1 MSKLGC
7 IRLIAALSTGLLAGS
22 LLAQTSRGD
31 QTTTPAHPPV
41 ESSGVNA
48 EDAVQA
54 SNGGGGGQTMQ
65 YAAALDGTGLMSMDR
80 TRPTRLLLGAVA
92 AGGWDSNP
100 NNLGNGA
107 SSGVYT
113 LSPYFGIQASTP
125 KTQYLL
131 QYQPTITGY
140 SSSLYAQG
148 TVHMASAT
156 IVGTV
161 NERWSWDFKAI
172 GSYGQDSLRLLAPQQ
187 SVAVGEVPG
196 NSSSSASYLANAGTV
211 TYANGDLDIQYR
223 KSERDSLEFNVANS
237 FSHFTGLSE
246 NNGVATTG
254 RFGYGREM
262 SSRLKVIAY
271 GQSSYINGF
280 IDCAS
285 FGGGIGLKW
294 QAGERTSLSLSGGPQ
309 FDTSACGNQLEF
321 SYNGAFST
329 RLSYKSQIYLLASRK
344 PTVSYLGPVL
354 WQSSVSG
361 GYQRRITSIGIL
373 SLDLGYAGGDTL
385 ATGSSDHGTYFG
397 CIYGYPIGHGFSAT
411 FSYRGYVGDSDG
423 TKFTR
428 NLALFSLT
436 WTPGAGRV
444 FQ

>member
-1 MSKLGC
+1 MTTLGY
-7 IRLIAALSTGLLAGS
+7 IRFIAALSTGLIVGS
-22 LLAQTSRGD
+22 PFAQTLSDD
-31 QTTTPAHPPV
+31 QTTTSAHPPV
-41 ESSGVNA
+41 ESSGVNP
-48 EDAVQA
+48 EDAVLA
-54 SNGGGGGQTMQ
+54 SNGTGEQKMQ
-65 YAAALDGTGLMSMDR
+65 YAAALDGTGLISMDR
-80 TRPTRLLLGAVA
+80 TAPRHLLLGATV

-100 NNLGNGA
+100 DNLGNGA
-107 SSGVYT
+107 SSGLYT
-113 LSPYFGIQASTP
+113 LSPYFGIQVSTP

-140 SSSLYAQG
+140 STSIYAQG
-148 TVHMASAT
+148 TVNVASAT

-161 NERWSWDFKAI
+161 NERWRWDFRAS

-196 NSSSSASYLANAGTV
+196 NNSSSASYLPNAGTV
-211 TYANGDLDIQYR
+211 TYANGNLDIHYR
-223 KSERDSLEFNVANS
+223 KSERDSLEFDLANS
-237 FSHFTGLSE
+237 FSYFTGSSE

-254 RFGYGREM
+254 RFVYGRDL
-262 SSRLKVIAY
+262 SSKLGAIAY

-285 FGGGIGLKW
+285 FGGGIGLTW

-309 FDTSACGNQLEF
+309 FDTSACGNQLGF
-321 SYNGAFST
+321 SYNAAFST
-329 RLSYKSQIYLLASRK
+329 RLSHKSQIYLLASRQ
-344 PTVSYLGPVL
+344 PTASYLGPQL
-354 WQSSVSG
+354 WQLSVSG
-361 GYQRRITSIGIL
+361 GYQRRIASTGTV
-373 SLDLGYAGGDTL
+373 SLDLGYAGSDTL
-385 ATGSSDHGTYFG
+385 ATVSSYHGTYFD
-397 CIYGYPIGHGFSAT
+397 CIYGHPIGHGFSAAY
-411 FSYRGYVGDSDG
+411 SYRGYIGDWNG

>member
-1 MSKLGC
+1 MSNLGC

-54 SNGGGGGQTMQ
+54 SNGGGEQKMQ
-65 YAAALDGTGLMSMDR
+65 YAAALDGTGLISMDR
-80 TRPTRLLLGAVA
+80 TMPTHLLLGAAV

-100 NNLGNGA
+100 DNLENGA

-140 SSSLYAQG
+140 SSSIYSQE
-148 TVHMASAT
+148 TMNVASAA
-156 IVGTV
+156 IMGTV
-161 NERWSWDFKAI
+161 NERWSWDFRAR

-196 NSSSSASYLANAGTV
+196 NNSSSASYLPNAGTV
-211 TYANGDLDIQYR
+211 TYTNGDLDIQYR
-223 KSERDSLEFNVANS
+223 KSERDSLEFHVENS

-246 NNGVATTG
+246 NNGVATISS
-254 RFGYGREM
+254 FGYGREL
-262 SSRLKVIAY
+262 SSRLGVSAY

-294 QAGERTSLSLSGGPQ
+294 QAGENTSLSLRGGPQ
-309 FDTSACGNQLEF
+309 FDMSACGNQLEF
-321 SYNGAFST
+321 TYNAAFST
-329 RLSYKSQIYLLASRK
+329 RLSYKSQIYVLASRQ
-344 PTVSYLGPVL
+344 PAVSYLGPQL

-361 GYQRRITSIGIL
+361 GYQRRITSNGTV
-373 SLDLGYAGGDTL
+373 SLDLGYAGSDTL
-385 ATGSSDHGTYFG
+385 ATGSSYHGAYFD
-397 CIYGYPIGHGFSAT
+397 CIYGYRMGHGFSAT
-411 FSYRGYVGDSDG
+411 YTYRGYVGDSNG

>member
-1 MSKLGC
+1 VSKLRC
-7 IRLIAALSTGLLAGS
+7 IRLIVALSTGLLPGS
-22 LLAQTSRGD
+22 LFAQTSGGD

-54 SNGGGGGQTMQ
+54 SNGGGEQKMQ
-65 YAAALDGTGLMSMDR
+65 YAAALDGTGLISMDR
-80 TRPTRLLLGAVA
+80 TRPTHLLLGAAVA
-92 AGGWDSNP
+92 SGWDSNP

-140 SSSLYAQG
+140 NSSLYGQG

-161 NERWSWDFKAI
+161 NERWSWDFRAR
-172 GSYGQDSLRLLAPQQ
+172 GSYGQDSVRLLAPQQ

-196 NSSSSASYLANAGTV
+196 NNSSSASYLPNAGTT
-211 TYANGDLDIQYR
+211 TYSNGNLDIHYR
-223 KSERDSLEFNVANS
+223 KSESDSLEFHVANY

-246 NNGVATTG
+246 NNGVATISS
-254 RFGYGREM
+254 FGYGREL
-262 SSRLKVIAY
+262 SSRLAVSAY
-271 GQSSYINGF
+271 AQSSYINGT

-285 FGGGIGLKW
+285 FGGGIGVTW
-294 QAGERTSLSLSGGPQ
+294 QASERTSLSLRGGPQ
-309 FDTSACGNQLEF
+309 FDMSACGSQLEF
-321 SYNGAFST
+321 AYNAAFST
-329 RLSYKSQIYLLASRK
+329 RLSSKSQIYLLASRQ
-344 PTVSYLGPVL
+344 PTVSYLGPTL
-354 WQSSVSG
+354 WQLNVSG
-361 GYQRRITSIGIL
+361 GYQKRIASKGTV
-373 SLDLGYAGGDTL
+373 SLDIGYTGSDTL
-385 ATGSSDHGTYFG
+385 ATGSSYHETYFD
-397 CIYGYPIGHGFSAT
+397 CIYGYPLGHGFSAT

-423 TKFTR
+423 TKSTR
-428 NLALFSLT
+428 NLALFSLA

>member
-7 IRLIAALSTGLLAGS
+7 IRLIAALSTALSAGS
-22 LLAQTSRGD
+22 IFAQTQSGD
-31 QTTTPAHPPV
+31 RTNASTQPSS
-41 ESSGVNA
+41 ESQVAITADSFQISKGVR
-48 EDAVQA
+48 EEQR
-54 SNGGGGGQTMQ
+54 Q
-65 YAAALDGTGLMSMDR
+65 YAAALDGTGLISMDR
-80 TRPTRLLLGAVA
+80 TTPTHLLLGAAV

-131 QYQPTITGY
+131 QYQPTITGS
-140 SSSLYAQG
+140 SSSLSPQG
-148 TVHMASAT
+148 TVHMASAA

-161 NERWSWDFKAI
+161 NERWIWDFRAK

-196 NSSSSASYLANAGTV
+196 NSFSSASYLPNAGTV
-211 TYANGDLDIQYR
+211 TYTNGDLDIHYR
-223 KSERDSLEFNVANS
+223 KSERDSLEFHVANS

-246 NNGVATTG
+246 NDGVATTG
-254 RFGYGREM
+254 SFGYGREL
-262 SSRLKVIAY
+262 SSRLGVSAY
-271 GQSSYINGF
+271 GQSSYINGY

-285 FGGGIGLKW
+285 FGGGIGLRW

-309 FDTSACGNQLEF
+309 FDTSACDNQLEF
-321 SYNGAFST
+321 TYHAAFST
-329 RLSYKSQIYLLASRK
+329 RLSSKSQIYILASRQ

-354 WQSSVSG
+354 LQSSVSG
-361 GYQRRITSIGIL
+361 GYQKRITSNGTL
-373 SLDLGYAGGDTL
+373 SLDMSYAGGDTL
-385 ATGSSDHGTYFG
+385 ATGSSYHGIYFD
-397 CIYGYPIGHGFSAT
+397 CIYGYRIGHGFSAT
-411 FSYRGYVGDSDG
+411 YTYRGYASDSGG
-423 TKFTR
+423 TKSTR
-428 NLALFSLT
+428 NLALFSLA

>member
-7 IRLIAALSTGLLAGS
+7 IRLIAALFTGLFAGS
-22 LLAQTSRGD
+22 LFAQTSSD
-31 QTTTPAHPPV
+31 YQTTTSAHPPV
-41 ESSGVNA
+41 EASGVNP

-54 SNGGGGGQTMQ
+54 SNGGGEQKMQ
-65 YAAALDGTGLMSMDR
+65 YAGALDGTGLISMDR
-80 TRPTRLLLGAVA
+80 TTPTHLLLGAAV

-100 NNLGNGA
+100 DSLENGA

-113 LSPYFGIQASTP
+113 LSPYFGIQVSTP

-140 SSSLYAQG
+140 SSSLYARG
-148 TVHMASAT
+148 TVNVASAA

-161 NERWSWDFKAI
+161 NERWSWDFRAS
-172 GSYGQDSLRLLAPQQ
+172 GSYGPDSLRLLAPQQ

-196 NSSSSASYLANAGTV
+196 NNSSSASYLPNAGTV
-211 TYANGDLDIQYR
+211 TYANGDLDIHYR
-223 KSERDSLEFNVANS
+223 KSERDSLEFYVANS

-246 NNGVATTG
+246 NDGVATTG
-254 RFGYGREM
+254 RFGYGREL
-262 SSRLKVIAY
+262 SSRLGVSAY
-271 GQSSYINGF
+271 GQSSYINGSF
-280 IDCAS
+280 DCAS
-285 FGGGIGLKW
+285 VGGGIGLKW
-294 QAGERTSLSLSGGPQ
+294 QAGERTSLLLSGGPQ
-309 FDTSACGNQLEF
+309 FDTSACGNQLGF
-321 SYNGAFST
+321 SYNAAFST
-329 RLSYKSQIYLLASRK
+329 RLSSKSQIYLLASRT
-344 PTVSYLGPVL
+344 PTVSYFGPVL

-361 GYQRRITSIGIL
+361 GYQKRITSNGTL
-373 SLDLGYAGGDTL
+373 SLDISYAGGDPL
-385 ATGSSDHGTYFG
+385 ATGSSGHGTSFG
-397 CIYGYPIGHGFSAT
+397 CIYGHPIGHGFSAT
-411 FSYRGYVGDSDG
+411 YSYRGYVSDWDG

>member
-1 MSKLGC
+1 MTRLGY
-7 IRLIAALSTGLLAGS
+7 IRLIAALSTGLFVGS
-22 LLAQTSRGD
+22 PFAQTLSDD
-31 QTTTPAHPPV
+31 QTTTSVHPLV
-41 ESSGVNA
+41 ESSGVNS

-54 SNGGGGGQTMQ
+54 SNGEGEQKMQ
-65 YAAALDGTGLMSMDR
+65 YAAALNGTGLISMDG
-80 TRPTRLLLGAVA
+80 TAPTHLFFGAAVA
-92 AGGWDSNP
+92 SGWDSNP
-100 NNLGNGA
+100 YNLGNGA

-113 LSPYFGIQASTP
+113 LSPYFGIQINTP

-148 TVHMASAT
+148 TVNMASAT

-161 NERWSWDFKAI
+161 NERWSWDFGAS

-196 NSSSSASYLANAGTV
+196 NNSSSASYLPNAGTV
-211 TYANGDLDIQYR
+211 TYANGNLDIHYR
-223 KSERDSLEFNVANS
+223 KSERDSLEFDLANS

-254 RFGYGREM
+254 HFGYGREL
-262 SSRLKVIAY
+262 SSRLGVTAY

-285 FGGGIGLKW
+285 FGGGIGLTW

-309 FDTSACGNQLEF
+309 FDTSACGNRLEF
-321 SYNGAFST
+321 SYNAAFST
-329 RLSYKSQIYLLASRK
+329 RLSQKSQIYLLASRQ
-344 PTVSYLGPVL
+344 PTASYLGPQL
-354 WQSSVSG
+354 WQLSVSG
-361 GYQRRITSIGIL
+361 GYQRRITSIGTV
-373 SLDLGYAGGDTL
+373 SLDLGYVANDTL
-385 ATGSSDHGTYFG
+385 ATASSYHGTYFD

-411 FSYRGYVGDSDG
+411 YTYRGYLGEWDG
-423 TKFTR
+423 VKFSR

>member
-1 MSKLGC
+1 MCKLGC
-7 IRLIAALSTGLLAGS
+7 IRLTAALSTGLLAGS
-22 LLAQTSRGD
+22 LLAQTSPGD
-31 QTTTPAHPPV
+31 QTTTPTHRPV

-54 SNGGGGGQTMQ
+54 SNGGGEQKMQ
-65 YAAALDGTGLMSMDR
+65 YAAALDGTGLISMDR
-80 TRPTRLLLGAVA
+80 TMPTHMLLGAAV

-100 NNLGNGA
+100 DNLENGA

-113 LSPYFGIQASTP
+113 LRPYFGIQASTP

-148 TVHMASAT
+148 TEHMASAT

-161 NERWSWDFKAI
+161 NERWSWDFRAS
-172 GSYGQDSLRLLAPQQ
+172 GSYGQDSVRLLAPQQ

-196 NSSSSASYLANAGTV
+196 NSSSSASYLPNAGTV
-211 TYANGDLDIQYR
+211 TYADGDLDIYYR
-223 KSERDSLEFNVANS
+223 KSERDSLKFHVANS

-246 NNGVATTG
+246 NDGVATTG
-254 RFGYGREM
+254 SFGYGREL
-262 SSRLKVIAY
+262 SSRLGVSAY

-285 FGGGIGLKW
+285 FGGGLGLEW
-294 QAGERTSLSLSGGPQ
+294 RAGERTSLSLSGGPQ
-309 FDTSACGNQLEF
+309 FDTSACGTHLGF
-321 SYNGAFST
+321 SYKAAFST
-329 RLSYKSQIYLLASRK
+329 RLSYKSQIYILASRQ

-361 GYQRRITSIGIL
+361 GYQKRITSNGTL
-373 SLDLGYAGGDTL
+373 SLDISYAGGDTL
-385 ATGSSDHGTYFG
+385 ATGSSYHGIYFD
-397 CIYGYPIGHGFSAT
+397 CIYSYRIGHGFSAT
-411 FSYRGYVGDSDG
+411 YTYRGYVGDSGG

>member
-1 MSKLGC
+1 VSKLRC
-7 IRLIAALSTGLLAGS
+7 IRLIVALSTGLLPGS
-22 LLAQTSRGD
+22 LFAQTSGGD

-54 SNGGGGGQTMQ
+54 SNGGGEQKMQ
-65 YAAALDGTGLMSMDR
+65 YAAALDGTGLISMDR
-80 TRPTRLLLGAVA
+80 TRPTHLLLGAAVA
-92 AGGWDSNP
+92 SGWDSNP

-140 SSSLYAQG
+140 SSSLYAHG
-148 TVHMASAT
+148 TVHRASAA

-161 NERWSWDFKAI
+161 NERWSWDFRAS
-172 GSYGQDSLRLLAPQQ
+172 GSYGQDSVRLLAPQQ

-196 NSSSSASYLANAGTV
+196 NSSSSASYLPNAGTV
-211 TYANGDLDIQYR
+211 TYTNGDLDIHYR
-223 KSERDSLEFNVANS
+223 KSERDSLEFHVANS
-237 FSHFTGLSE
+237 FSHFTGASE
-246 NNGVATTG
+246 NDGVATIG
-254 RFGYGREM
+254 RFGYGREL
-262 SSRLKVIAY
+262 SPRLAVSAY
-271 GQSSYINGF
+271 ALSSYINGT

-285 FGGGIGLKW
+285 FGGGIGVKW
-294 QAGERTSLSLSGGPQ
+294 QASERTSLSLSGGPQ
-309 FDTSACGNQLEF
+309 FDTSACGSQLEF
-321 SYNGAFST
+321 AYDAAFST
-329 RLSYKSQIYLLASRK
+329 RLSSKSQIYLLASRK

-361 GYQRRITSIGIL
+361 GYQKRITSNGTL
-373 SLDLGYAGGDTL
+373 SLDIGYAGGDSL

-397 CIYGYPIGHGFSAT
+397 CIYGYPIGHGFGAT

-428 NLALFSLT
+428 NLALFSLA

>member
-7 IRLIAALSTGLLAGS
+7 IRLIVALYTGLFAGS
-22 LLAQTSRGD
+22 LFAQTSSDD
-31 QTTTPAHPPV
+31 QTTASTRPPV

-54 SNGGGGGQTMQ
+54 SNGEREQKMQ
-65 YAAALDGTGLMSMDR
+65 YASALDGTGLISMDK
-80 TRPTRLLLGAVA
+80 TRPTHLLLGAAV

-100 NNLGNGA
+100 DYLGKGA
-107 SSGVYT
+107 SSVYA
-113 LSPYFGIQASTP
+113 LRPYFGIQASTP

-131 QYQPTITGY
+131 QYQPTIAGY

-148 TVHMASAT
+148 TEHMASAT

-161 NERWSWDFKAI
+161 NERWSWDFRAS
-172 GSYGQDSLRLLAPQQ
+172 GSYGQDSARLLAPQQ

-196 NSSSSASYLANAGTV
+196 NSSSSASYLPNAGTV
-211 TYANGDLDIQYR
+211 AYADGDLGIHYR
-223 KSERDSLEFNVANS
+223 KSERDSLEFHVANS

-246 NNGVATTG
+246 NDGVATTG
-254 RFGYGREM
+254 SFGYGREL
-262 SSRLKVIAY
+262 SSRLGVSAY
-271 GQSSYINGF
+271 GQSSYINGY

-285 FGGGIGLKW
+285 FGGGIGLRW

-309 FDTSACGNQLEF
+309 FDTSACDNQLEF
-321 SYNGAFST
+321 TYHAAFST
-329 RLSYKSQIYLLASRK
+329 RLSSKSQIYILASRQ

-354 WQSSVSG
+354 LQSSVSG
-361 GYQRRITSIGIL
+361 GYQKRITSNGTL
-373 SLDLGYAGGDTL
+373 SLDMSYAGGDTL
-385 ATGSSDHGTYFG
+385 ATGSSYHGIYFD
-397 CIYGYPIGHGFSAT
+397 CIYGYRIGHGFSAT
-411 FSYRGYVGDSDG
+411 YTYRGYASDSGG
-423 TKFTR
+423 TKSTR
-428 NLALFSLT
+428 NLALFSLA

>member
-7 IRLIAALSTGLLAGS
+7 IRLIAALSTGLFAGS
-22 LLAQTSRGD
+22 LFAQTSSDD
-31 QTTTPAHPPV
+31 QTTASAHPPV

-54 SNGGGGGQTMQ
+54 SNGGREQKLQ
-65 YAAALDGTGLMSMDR
+65 YAAALDGTGLISMDK
-80 TRPTRLLLGAVA
+80 TRPTHLLLGAAV

-100 NNLGNGA
+100 DNLGNGA
-107 SSGVYT
+107 SSRVYT

-140 SSSLYAQG
+140 SSSIYSQE
-148 TVHMASAT
+148 TMNVASAA

-161 NERWSWDFKAI
+161 NERWIWDFRAR

-196 NSSSSASYLANAGTV
+196 NNSGSASYLPNAGTV
-211 TYANGDLDIQYR
+211 TYANGDLDIHYR
-223 KSERDSLEFNVANS
+223 KSERDSLEFHVANS

-246 NNGVATTG
+246 NSGVATTG
-254 RFGYGREM
+254 RFGYGREL
-262 SSRLKVIAY
+262 SSSLGVIAY
-271 GQSSYINGF
+271 GQSSYINGS

-321 SYNGAFST
+321 SYNAAFST
-329 RLSYKSQIYLLASRK
+329 RLSYKSQIYLLASRQ
-344 PTVSYLGPVL
+344 PTASYLGPQL
-354 WQSSVSG
+354 WQLSVSG
-361 GYQRRITSIGIL
+361 GYQRRITSIGTV
-373 SLDLGYAGGDTL
+373 SLDLGYAGSDTL
-385 ATGSSDHGTYFG
+385 ATVGSYRGTYFD
-397 CIYGYPIGHGFSAT
+397 CIYGHPLGHGFSAT
-411 FSYRGYVGDSDG
+411 YSYRGYVGDWDG
-423 TKFTR
+423 NKFTR
-428 NLALFSLT
+428 NLALLSLT
-436 WTPGAGRV
+436 WTPGVGRV

>member
-7 IRLIAALSTGLLAGS
+7 IRLIAGLSIGLFAGS
-22 LLAQTSRGD
+22 LFAQTSSDD
-31 QTTTPAHPPV
+31 QTSTSAHPPV

-54 SNGGGGGQTMQ
+54 SNGGGEQKMQ
-65 YAAALDGTGLMSMDR
+65 YAAALDGTGLISMDR
-80 TRPTRLLLGAVA
+80 TTPTHLLLGVAV

-100 NNLGNGA
+100 DNLGNGA
-107 SSGVYT
+107 SSGVYI
-113 LSPYFGIQASTP
+113 LSPYFGIQVSTP

-140 SSSLYAQG
+140 SSSIYSRE
-148 TVHMASAT
+148 TMNVASAT
-156 IVGTV
+156 IAGTV
-161 NERWSWDFKAI
+161 NERWSWDLSAR
-172 GSYGQDSLRLLAPQQ
+172 GTYGQDSLRLLAPQQ

-196 NSSSSASYLANAGTV
+196 NSSSSASYLPNAGTV
-211 TYANGDLDIQYR
+211 TYANGDLDIHYR
-223 KSERDSLEFNVANS
+223 KSERDSLEFHVANS
-237 FSHFTGLSE
+237 FSHFTGMSE
-246 NNGVATTG
+246 NNGVATTE
-254 RFGYGREM
+254 RFGYGREL
-262 SSRLKVIAY
+262 SSKLGVIAY

-321 SYNGAFST
+321 SYNAAFST
-329 RLSYKSQIYLLASRK
+329 RLSSKSQIYLLASRQ
-344 PTVSYLGPVL
+344 PTASYLGPQL
-354 WQSSVSG
+354 SQLSVSG
-361 GYQRRITSIGIL
+361 GYQRRITTNGTL
-373 SLDLGYAGGDTL
+373 SLDIGYARSDTL
-385 ATGSSDHGTYFG
+385 ATGSSYHETYFG
-397 CIYGYPIGHGFSAT
+397 CIYGYRIGHGFSAT
-411 FSYRGYVGDSDG
+411 YTYRGYVGDSNG

-428 NLALFSLT
+428 NLGLFSLT

>member
-7 IRLIAALSTGLLAGS
+7 IRLIAALSTGLAGS
-22 LLAQTSRGD
+22 LFAQTSSDD
-31 QTTTPAHPPV
+31 QTTTSAHPPV

-54 SNGGGGGQTMQ
+54 SNGGGEQKMQ
-65 YAAALDGTGLMSMDR
+65 YAAALDGTGLISMDR
-80 TRPTRLLLGAVA
+80 TTPTHLLLGAAV

-100 NNLGNGA
+100 DNLGNGA

-161 NERWSWDFKAI
+161 NERWSWDFRAS
-172 GSYGQDSLRLLAPQQ
+172 GSYGKDSLRLLAPQQ

-196 NSSSSASYLANAGTV
+196 NGSSSASYLPNAGTV
-211 TYANGDLDIQYR
+211 TYANGDLDIHYR
-223 KSERDSLEFNVANS
+223 ESERDSLEFHVANS
-237 FSHFTGLSE
+237 FSRFTGLGE

-254 RFGYGREM
+254 RFGYGRDL
-262 SSRLKVIAY
+262 SSRLGVIAY

-285 FGGGIGLKW
+285 FGGGIGLTW

-309 FDTSACGNQLEF
+309 FDTSACGHQLGF
-321 SYNGAFST
+321 FYNAAFST
-329 RLSYKSQIYLLASRK
+329 RLSSKSQIYLSASRQ
-344 PTVSYLGPVL
+344 PTASYLGPQL
-354 WQSSVSG
+354 WQLSVSG

-373 SLDLGYAGGDTL
+373 RLDLGYAGSDTL
-385 ATGSSDHGTYFG
+385 ATGSSYHETYFD

-411 FSYRGYVGDSDG
+411 YSYRGYLGDLDG